1 MSARIAPHPGP
12 RPSISLGIELENTGP
27 ESWTGTIFEPVVPW
41 DLRAWVDGHEV
52 RVRQP
57 ELDIG
62 VRPRVVH
69 LEPGE
74 RTELPSP
81 IVLIFEEDEQGER
94 DDGPRTWTLAT
105 PPVASVELEATITAN
120 GEQIKAPRTTVVLV
134 DRDP

>member
-1 MSARIAPHPGP
+1 MSARIAAHPGP
-12 RPSISLGIELENTGP
+12 RPSISLGIELENTGGEP
-27 ESWTGTIFEPVVPW
+27 WTGTVFEPVVPW
-41 DLRAWVDGHEV
+41 DLRAWVDGREV

-62 VRPRVVH
+62 VRPRAVH

-81 IVLIFEEDEQGER
+81 IVLIFEGEEGGR

-105 PPVASVELEATITAN
+105 PPPVAVELEASITAS
-120 GEQIKAPRTTVVLV
+120 GEQIATPRTTVRLA
-134 DRDP
+134 